1 MVRAPTA
8 IAARFRV
15 NTSQNGGALPRTKQT
30 LLLVD
35 DDPHNVTALV
45 ALLEP
50 TGHRL
55 VHANDGATALQL
67 FEREQPDI
75 VLCDLVMQG
84 MDGLEVLRRIR
95 AHRERAHTP
104 VILITAFG
112 EREPRLRALE
122 LGVDEFLEKPID
134 AAILRA
140 RVTTLLRLKLSRD
153 DLASRHAALQR
164 LQREQREV
172 LDVLVNDV
180 TGTIGGLQ
188 TSVDWLD
195 NYADAGPG
203 AVRQAI
209 TEMRGGLGRL
219 TTMVND
225 LSWVSWLDASAFPVA
240 LAPVRVDVLVGRVV
254 QRFEESASTR
264 GIELQTSLLPR
275 VVVTADERL
284 LRRVIENLLDNALRY
299 APRGGRVRVEARD
312 GTRAQIWVCNEGP
325 PIPAEDRRRIFEKF
339 VRDPDQPT
347 RAGHPGLGLY
357 FCRRALDVQG
367 AEIEATD
374 EPGWPAAFVIR
385 FPHHATSTH
394 ADHAISPR

>member
-1 MVRAPTA
+1 MSR
-8 IAARFRV
+8 
-15 NTSQNGGALPRTKQT
+15 SKQT

-55 VHANDGATALQL
+55 VHANDGVTALEL
-67 FEREQPDI
+67 FEREAPDI
-75 VLCDLVMQG
+75 VLCDLVMAG

-153 DLASRHAALQR
+153 DLAGRHAALQR

-195 NYADAGPG
+195 QYADVGPG
-203 AVRQAI
+203 AVHQAV
-209 TEMRGGLGRL
+209 TEMREGLGRL
-219 TTMVND
+219 TTIVND

-240 LAPVRVDVLVGRVV
+240 LVQVRLDVLLGRVV
-254 QRFEESASTR
+254 QRFQEAANAR
-264 GIELQTSLLPR
+264 GIELQTSTPLRL
-275 VVVTADERL
+275 VVAADERL

-299 APRGGRVRVEARD
+299 VPRGGRVRVEARD
-312 GTRAQIWVCNEGP
+312 GGRAQIWVCNEGP
-325 PIPAEDRRRIFEKF
+325 PIPAEDRHRIFEKF
-339 VRDPDQPT
+339 TRDPDQPP
-347 RAGHPGLGLY
+347 RPGHPGLGLY

-385 FPHHATSTH
+385 FPRRADATLEHPTL
-394 ADHAISPR
+394 SPR